1 MVYSGT
7 MHCICAVVACIT
19 VPGSVVI
26 LQHTW
31 QVVTLLL
38 TGNALLLFLTA
49 APCFLTLPMWT
60 ACLSVFCL
68 CVMGL
73 ECGSAHEVVSG
84 NTVLLTGKAC

>member
-7 MHCICAVVACIT
+7 MHCICAVVACVT

-38 TGNALLLFLTA
+38 TGNALLLFLTLLLLTA
-49 APCFLTLPMWT
+49 ALGFSTPPMLV
-60 ACLSVFCL
+60 ACLSVFCM
-68 CVMGL
+68 CVMAL
-73 ECGSAHEVVSG
+73 T
-84 NTVLLTGKAC
+84 TV